1 MFNDFSNTACGVWIC
16 NIYFVCLVLW
26 LLLCQKLPLGVRNLA
41 TCKHTRE
48 KKRQRG
54 LSSSNINSHDS
65 DLIS

>member
-26 LLLCQKLPLGVRNLA
+26 LLLCQKLPLGVGNLA

-48 KKRQRG
+48 KKKAKRLLHLQTLIPMT
-54 LSSSNINSHDS
+54 LS
-65 DLIS
+65 